1 MTDDDGLDR
10 VDSSTLHDLAVSRAK
25 RHLDVRFFWNLIE
38 VLPAAEASVG
48 ELGEAEDD
56 VDHLTAHVNDLT
68 DAGRGPTADALRPF
82 YIDYLRRHGV
92 RADAG
97 EPDD

>member
-10 VDSSTLHDLAVSRAK
+10 VDSSTLHDLAVARAK
-25 RHLDVRFFWNLIE
+25 RHLDVPFFWNLIE

-48 ELGEAEDD
+48 KLGEAEDD
-56 VDHLTAHVNDLT
+56 VDRLSAHVNDLT

-82 YIDYLRRHGV
+82 YLDYLRRHGV